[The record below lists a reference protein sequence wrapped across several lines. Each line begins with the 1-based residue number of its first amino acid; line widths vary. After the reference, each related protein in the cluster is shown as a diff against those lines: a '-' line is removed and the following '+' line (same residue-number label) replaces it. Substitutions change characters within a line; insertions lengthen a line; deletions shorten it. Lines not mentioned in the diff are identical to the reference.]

1 MSENELSEKVKEIIE
16 ELIKKYENQR
26 YIKRN

>member
-16 ELIKKYENQR
+16 ELIKKYENQH
-26 YIKRN
+26 YIKSK